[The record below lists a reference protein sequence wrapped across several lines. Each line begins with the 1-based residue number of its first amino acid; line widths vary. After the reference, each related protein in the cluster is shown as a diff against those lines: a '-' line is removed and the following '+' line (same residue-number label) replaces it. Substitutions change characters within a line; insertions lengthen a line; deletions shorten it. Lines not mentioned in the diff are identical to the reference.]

1 MVLVYKNVKPEQIT
15 NSNLPFVFLDVKSE
29 YETLRLEKKDC
40 SMILYNSGKLVVRA
54 KDEGAIITMLSEVG
68 LGLPSEKVKKEKDEP
83 KLFFNDKEHIGSD
96 ETLKGDTFGGLVVC
110 AFDYS
115 PELEDKLKAMDVK
128 DSKNLSDDK
137 IFIVAQNLLEYY
149 GDRIKIVELMPE
161 EYNKETEHKT
171 VTKLLD
177 RKDDF

>member
-68 LGLPSEKVKKEKDEP
+68 LGPPSEKVK
-83 KLFFNDKEHIGSD
+83 
-96 ETLKGDTFGGLVVC
+96 
-110 AFDYS
+110 
-115 PELEDKLKAMDVK
+115 
-128 DSKNLSDDK
+128 
-137 IFIVAQNLLEYY
+137 
-149 GDRIKIVELMPE
+149 
-161 EYNKETEHKT
+161 
-171 VTKLLD
+171 
-177 RKDDF
+177 